1 MYVRELAPYVPGKPV
16 GDLAREFG
24 LAESDIVKLASNEN
38 PRGPSAA
45 VRAAIA
51 DATDDLCRYP
61 DGNGFALKAA
71 LSARYGVAPDRIV
84 LGNGS
89 NDVLELVTQAFLRPG
104 DHAVYSRHAFA
115 VYPLA
120 VQARGATGIEV
131 PARDYGHDL
140 PAMRAA
146 ITPADA
152 RRVRRQSQQSDRHV
166 DRARCAA
173 RRSSRR
179 SPRTCSSCWT
189 RPTTSTSSPRST
201 RRAPPGRQRTPNL
214 IVSRTFSK
222 AYGLAAL
229 RVGYG
234 IMDANVAEM
243 LNRVR
248 QPFNVNALAQAAALA
263 ALADTEYVDESRAL
277 NRAGMREL
285 EDGARALGLDFV
297 PSHGNFLLIRVGDA
311 DRVYRRLLE
320 QGVIVRPVA
329 NYGLPEFLRVTVGLP
344 AENRRFLDALQPRL
358 PVIARLPEPAVTTG
372 APRIAKL
379 VVIGVGLVGG
389 SFALAL
395 KAAGRVGTV
404 VGVGRGRANLD
415 ARASR
420 SASSTA
426 PSRSTP
432 TGRASSPTPTSCCW
446 PHRWRSFPRSSP
458 RMAGRLPPQAV

>member
-1 MYVRELAPYVPGKPV
+1 MSVSPELERRPDPSLQAPVYVRQLAPYVPGKPV

-51 DATDDLCRYP
+51 DATNDICRYP

-71 LSARYGVAPDRIV
+71 LSARYGVTPDRIV

-104 DHAVYSRHAFA
+104 DQAVYSRHAFA

-146 ITPADA
+146 IAPAT
-152 RRVRRQSQQSDRHV
+152 RVVFVANPNNPTGTWIAPEALEAFIASVPEDVLVVLDEAYDEYLDPAQH
-166 DRARCAA
+166 APTAA
-173 RRSSRR
+173 
-179 SPRTCSSCWT
+179 WT
-189 RPTTSTSSPRST
+189 GTY
-201 RRAPPGRQRTPNL
+201 ANL

-229 RVGYG
+229 RVGFG
-234 IMDANVAEM
+234 IMDANVAAM

-263 ALADTEYVDESRAL
+263 ALADTGYVDESRAL
-277 NRAGMREL
+277 NRMGMREL
-285 EDGARALGLDFV
+285 EDGTRALGLLFV

-311 DRVYRRLLE
+311 GRVYGRLLE

-344 AENRRFLDALQPRL
+344 AENRRFLDALQC
-358 PVIARLPEPAVTTG
+358 
-372 APRIAKL
+372 
-379 VVIGVGLVGG
+379 
-389 SFALAL
+389 ALA
-395 KAAGRVGTV
+395 
-404 VGVGRGRANLD
+404 
-415 ARASR
+415 
-420 SASSTA
+420 
-426 PSRSTP
+426 
-432 TGRASSPTPTSCCW
+432 
-446 PHRWRSFPRSSP
+446 
-458 RMAGRLPPQAV
+458 Q

>member
-1 MYVRELAPYVPGKPV
+1 MSPSPDHERRGDPSLQAPDYVRSLAPYVPGKPV
-16 GDLAREFG
+16 ADLAREFG
-24 LAESDIVKLASNEN
+24 LAERDIVKLASNEN

-51 DATDDLCRYP
+51 DATNDLSRYP

-71 LSARYGVAPDRIV
+71 LAERYGVSSDCIV

-131 PARDYGHDL
+131 PACDYGHDL

-146 ITPADA
+146 ITPATRVVFVANPNNPTGTWIAPDVLEAFIASIPADVLVVLDA
-152 RRVRRQSQQSDRHV
+152 AYDEYLDPAQH
-166 DRARCAA
+166 APYAG
-173 RRSSRR
+173 
-179 SPRTCSSCWT
+179 WT
-189 RPTTSTSSPRST
+189 QTY
-201 RRAPPGRQRTPNL
+201 ANL

-234 IMDANVAEM
+234 IMNAGVAGM

-263 ALADTEYVDESRAL
+263 ALADTGYVDESRAL
-277 NRAGMREL
+277 NRAGMREI
-285 EDGARALGLDFV
+285 ENGARALGLAFV
-297 PSHGNFLLIRVGDA
+297 PSHANFLLLRVGDA

-329 NYGLPEFLRVTVGLP
+329 NYALPEHLRVTVGLP
-344 AENRRFLDALQPRL
+344 AENRRFLDALR
-358 PVIARLPEPAVTTG
+358 
-372 APRIAKL
+372 
-379 VVIGVGLVGG
+379 
-389 SFALAL
+389 SALA
-395 KAAGRVGTV
+395 
-404 VGVGRGRANLD
+404 
-415 ARASR
+415 
-420 SASSTA
+420 
-426 PSRSTP
+426 
-432 TGRASSPTPTSCCW
+432 
-446 PHRWRSFPRSSP
+446 
-458 RMAGRLPPQAV
+458 Q

>member
-1 MYVRELAPYVPGKPV
+1 MSPSPDHERRCDPSLQAPDYVRNLAPYVPGKPV
-16 GDLAREFG
+16 ADLAREFG
-24 LAESDIVKLASNEN
+24 LAERDIVKLASNEN

-51 DATDDLCRYP
+51 DATNDLSRYP

-71 LSARYGVAPDRIV
+71 LAERYGVSPDCIV

-146 ITPADA
+146 ITPATRVVFVANPNNPTGTWIAPDVLEAFIASIPADVLVVLDA
-152 RRVRRQSQQSDRHV
+152 AYDEYLDPAQH
-166 DRARCAA
+166 APYAG
-173 RRSSRR
+173 
-179 SPRTCSSCWT
+179 WT
-189 RPTTSTSSPRST
+189 QTY
-201 RRAPPGRQRTPNL
+201 ANL

-234 IMDANVAEM
+234 IMNAGVAGM

-263 ALADTEYVDESRAL
+263 ALADTGYVDESRAL
-277 NRAGMREL
+277 NRAGMREI
-285 EDGARALGLDFV
+285 ENGARALGLAFV
-297 PSHGNFLLIRVGDA
+297 PSHANFLLLRVGDA

-320 QGVIVRPVA
+320 RGVIVRPVA
-329 NYGLPEFLRVTVGLP
+329 NYALPEHLRVTVGLP
-344 AENRRFLDALQPRL
+344 AENRRFLDALQ
-358 PVIARLPEPAVTTG
+358 
-372 APRIAKL
+372 
-379 VVIGVGLVGG
+379 
-389 SFALAL
+389 SALA
-395 KAAGRVGTV
+395 
-404 VGVGRGRANLD
+404 
-415 ARASR
+415 
-420 SASSTA
+420 
-426 PSRSTP
+426 
-432 TGRASSPTPTSCCW
+432 
-446 PHRWRSFPRSSP
+446 
-458 RMAGRLPPQAV
+458 Q

>member
-1 MYVRELAPYVPGKPV
+1 MRPSPGLEMRPDPSLQAPVYVRQLAPYVPGKPV

-45 VRAAIA
+45 ARAAIA
-51 DATDDLCRYP
+51 DATNDICRYP

-71 LSARYGVAPDRIV
+71 LSARYGVTPDRIV

-104 DHAVYSRHAFA
+104 DQAIYSRHAFA

-146 ITPADA
+146 ITPAT
-152 RRVRRQSQQSDRHV
+152 RVVFVANPNNPTGTWIAPEALEAFIASVPEDVLVVLDEAYNEYLDPAQN
-166 DRARCAA
+166 APTAA
-173 RRSSRR
+173 
-179 SPRTCSSCWT
+179 WT
-189 RPTTSTSSPRST
+189 GTYT
-201 RRAPPGRQRTPNL
+201 NL

-234 IMDANVAEM
+234 IMDANVAAM

-263 ALADTEYVDESRAL
+263 ALADTGYVDESRAL
-277 NRAGMREL
+277 NRTGMREL
-285 EDGARALGLDFV
+285 EDGMRALGLAFI

-311 DRVYRRLLE
+311 DRVYQRLLE

-344 AENRRFLDALQPRL
+344 AENRRFLGALQ
-358 PVIARLPEPAVTTG
+358 
-372 APRIAKL
+372 
-379 VVIGVGLVGG
+379 
-389 SFALAL
+389 SALA
-395 KAAGRVGTV
+395 
-404 VGVGRGRANLD
+404 
-415 ARASR
+415 
-420 SASSTA
+420 
-426 PSRSTP
+426 
-432 TGRASSPTPTSCCW
+432 
-446 PHRWRSFPRSSP
+446 H
-458 RMAGRLPPQAV
+458 

>member
-1 MYVRELAPYVPGKPV
+1 MTPSPDNEIRPDPSLQAPVYVRKLAPYVPGKPV
-16 GDLAREFG
+16 ADLAREFG
-24 LAESDIVKLASNEN
+24 LAERDIVKLASNEN

-51 DATDDLCRYP
+51 EATNELNRYP

-71 LSARYGVAPDRIV
+71 LSERYGVAADRIV

-104 DHAVYSRHAFA
+104 DRAVYSRHAFA

-146 ITPADA
+146 ITPDTRVVFVANPNNPTGTWIPPDA
-152 RRVRRQSQQSDRHV
+152 LEAFVASIPAEVIVVLDEAYNEYLDPARH
-166 DRARCAA
+166 APSAG
-173 RRSSRR
+173 
-179 SPRTCSSCWT
+179 WT
-189 RPTTSTSSPRST
+189 GTY
-201 RRAPPGRQRTPNL
+201 ANL

-234 IMDANVAEM
+234 IMNASVAGM

-263 ALADTEYVDESRAL
+263 ALADTGYVEESRAL

-285 EDGARALGLDFV
+285 EDGARALGLAFL
-297 PSHGNFLLIRVGDA
+297 PSHGNFLLLRVGDA
-311 DRVYRRLLE
+311 DRAYRRLLE

-344 AENRRFLDALQPRL
+344 AENRRFLDAL
-358 PVIARLPEPAVTTG
+358 
-372 APRIAKL
+372 
-379 VVIGVGLVGG
+379 
-389 SFALAL
+389 
-395 KAAGRVGTV
+395 
-404 VGVGRGRANLD
+404 
-415 ARASR
+415 R
-420 SASSTA
+420 SAL
-426 PSRSTP
+426 
-432 TGRASSPTPTSCCW
+432 GR
-446 PHRWRSFPRSSP
+446 
-458 RMAGRLPPQAV
+458 